1 MGKVIDI
8 TDFFNRSEEIIAFSG
23 DDLQEYE
30 ITSRV
35 ELEAVLEDDDF
46 FPSCFVCNGEFDYS
60 DTIYY
65 VEAPTE
71 EENPEWYDLFCHKGC
86 FEMFIDN
93 EFLEKLKKN
102 HSKFPKN
109 VLPFPR

>member
-1 MGKVIDI
+1 MGKLIDI
-8 TDFFNRSEEIIAFSG
+8 SDFSDRSEERVTFSG

-30 ITSRV
+30 ITSMG
-35 ELEAVLEDDDF
+35 ELEAILEDDDF

-60 DTIYY
+60 DTIYH
-65 VEAPTE
+65 VEAPTA
-71 EENPEWYDLFCHKGC
+71 EENLGWCNLFFHKSC
-86 FEMFIDN
+86 FEVFIDN

-102 HSKFPKN
+102 HSRLPKN